1 LRARK
6 SAQSVLKSLKI
17 KQISWILLRKTD
29 VRKSLKID
37 RFERK
42 ADLIVFASES
52 VEFRSTEWI

>member
-6 SAQSVLKSLKI
+6 SAQSALKSLKI